1 MYIEVKKKTG
11 GKYEVAPD
19 VTPSLSVDSIDFQ
32 IPCFSSSGD
41 SILIA
46 VDSQRKIITDISNI
60 GNTTM
65 LLDVSSGG
73 GDARTCYRTDDSSI
87 WSDFGTA
94 QHSIYYHDNC
104 TFEMDGTTLE
114 ITVPDGVDTEYDN
127 VVVSTSPLSYISVGN
142 VGS

>member
-19 VTPSLSVDSIDFQ
+19 VTPTANVDGIDYE
-32 IPCFSSSGD
+32 IPCFNSDGD
-41 SILIA
+41 ILLA
-46 VDSQRKIITDISNI
+46 VDSNRKFVTSLSDVGNIS
-60 GNTTM
+60 M
-65 LLDVSSGG
+65 LLNVSSGG
-73 GDARTCYRTDDSSI
+73 GNARTCYRADDSSI
-87 WSDFGTA
+87 WSDFGA
-94 QHSIYYHDNC
+94 ASSSISYYDNC
-104 TFEMDGTTLE
+104 TFEMNGTTLE